1 MITSKGIEFKADGS
15 QQRQCVYDV
24 KHSSSLCTA
33 HAQAVQQQRRYC
45 ANACRYGRQS
55 RNASVTWTS
64 GPCTPYC
71 QANVVKNG
79 TGLFQRTG
87 LY

>member
-15 QQRQCVYDV
+15 QQRQCVYDA
-24 KHSSSLCTA
+24 SLCTA

-45 ANACRYGRQS
+45 GNGCRYGRQS
-55 RNASVTWTS
+55 RNVSVPWTS
-64 GPCTPYC
+64 GPCKPHC

-79 TGLFQRTG
+79 RGLFQSTG

>member
-15 QQRQCVYDV
+15 QQRQCVYDA

-45 ANACRYGRQS
+45 G
-55 RNASVTWTS
+55 
-64 GPCTPYC
+64 
-71 QANVVKNG
+71 NG
-79 TGLFQRTG
+79 VGTEGSHAMLQ
-87 LY
+87 